1 MYVPTYDD
9 IGKTDCST
17 QTDADQNILA
27 IEQIIQ
33 NLKKFISE
41 KPYNEQLSI
50 LTVLPDCWSAKK
62 IEDKMGITGHMAKK
76 IKCLQRRN
84 ESAPAPR
91 KTRKDT
97 MDPQIITRVKD
108 HYLKDTVT
116 RTFPG

>member
-27 IEQIIQ
+27 LEQIIQ

-62 IEDKMGITGHMAKK
+62 VEEKMGITGHMANVEMN
-76 IKCLQRRN
+76 L
-84 ESAPAPR
+84 PR
-91 KTRKDT
+91 HLGKPERTQWTRKSL
-97 MDPQIITRVKD
+97 QE
-108 HYLKDTVT
+108 
-116 RTFPG
+116 

>member
-17 QTDADQNILA
+17 QTDPDQNILA
-27 IEQIIQ
+27 LEQIIQ

-62 IEDKMGITGHMAKK
+62 IEEKMGITGHMAKK